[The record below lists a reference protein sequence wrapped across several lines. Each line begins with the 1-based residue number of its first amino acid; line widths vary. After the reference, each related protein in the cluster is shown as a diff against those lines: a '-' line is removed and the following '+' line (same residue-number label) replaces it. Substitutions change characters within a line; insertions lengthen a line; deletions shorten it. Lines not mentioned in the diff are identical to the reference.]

1 MRTLPFFSK
10 SNRQRFAVWTAFAC
24 CLLLCA
30 GATPAFAQSYG
41 GARSDDGARGEGA
54 SAGGHWKVF
63 DSEDRMTAAKRVT
76 FELVSDTASRED
88 RYARARIALF
98 CENGKYK
105 ASEFT
110 PAIGLAPPNRPGFW
124 GQPQME
130 VMVRV
135 DNHHDYHGW
144 NWNGRFLAMD
154 KGTTRELIGA
164 QIFRIEF
171 VGPDGPEIAEFSP
184 AGLDLARVSQA
195 CGLSPK
201 KP

>member
-1 MRTLPFFSK
+1 MNASPFLSK
-10 SNRQRFAVWTAFAC
+10 NQRQRFALLAVMTG
-24 CLLLCA
+24 LLLCA
-30 GATPAFAQSYG
+30 GTKPVFAQYDG
-41 GARSDDGARGEGA
+41 GRNDDGRGEGA

-63 DSEDRMTAAKRVT
+63 DTEDRMTAAKRVT
-76 FELVSDTASRED
+76 FELLSDNSSRED
-88 RYARARIALF
+88 RYARSRVAIF

-110 PAIGLAPPNRPGFW
+110 PHIRLAPPNRGGFW

-154 KGTTRELIGA
+154 KNTTRELIGA
-164 QIFRIEF
+164 HIFRVEF
-171 VGPDGPEIAEFSP
+171 VGQDGPEIAEFSP
-184 AGLDLARVSQA
+184 SGLDLARVSSA